1 MIYKLLRYL
10 NAGKLPY
17 KAWTLRKGG
26 KKPSKRA
33 GGYVE
38 VEFHYN
44 TYSQIARHWRHTLK
58 DLAEYVGGI

>member
-17 KAWTLRKGG
+17 NAWTLRKSSRSGRRGG
-26 KKPSKRA
+26 F
-33 GGYVE
+33 VE

-44 TYSQIARHWRHTLK
+44 TYGMIGSFWRHTLK